1 MEELRANS
9 SRLVHG
15 IGVGEVVTNNTGVI
29 VRRVS
34 QAKLKYLDFI
44 LRGSDM
50 IRSEFP
56 NRLEKIRLRTGKT
69 IF

>member
-1 MEELRANS
+1 M
-9 SRLVHG
+9 
-15 IGVGEVVTNNTGVI
+15 VTNNTGVI